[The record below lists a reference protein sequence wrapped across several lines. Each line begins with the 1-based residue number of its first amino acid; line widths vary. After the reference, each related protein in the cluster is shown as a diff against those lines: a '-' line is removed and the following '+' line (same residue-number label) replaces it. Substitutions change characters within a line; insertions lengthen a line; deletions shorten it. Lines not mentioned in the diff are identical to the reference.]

1 MECKAAA
8 FLDFPE
14 MLGQILRGFTKL
26 RSQCHV
32 ILCTEKQLHAEWGTQ
47 EIIFGEL
54 ISPRPQKLTF
64 PFWGC
69 NENCHVAE
77 LTYVHLFEDIHVY
90 ILYIYL
96 SLLIVDIQAVIS
108 V

>member
-32 ILCTEKQLHAEWGTQ
+32 ILCTEKQLHAE
-47 EIIFGEL
+47 
-54 ISPRPQKLTF
+54 
-64 PFWGC
+64 
-69 NENCHVAE
+69 
-77 LTYVHLFEDIHVY
+77 
-90 ILYIYL
+90 
-96 SLLIVDIQAVIS
+96 
-108 V
+108 